1 MSRPTG
7 LCFPS
12 TRPKNLEYFLYLLT
26 SNVIYQL
33 VNFILFFNVR
43 IGFRKK
49 FCYFTKFQIIILS
62 LHFSSSVDNKIKHMT
77 IFFFNIDNDNIIRTC
92 LSIEHCK
99 MTRYEPNFFC
109 YFELKMKVLCLC

>member
-1 MSRPTG
+1 MSRPKG

-62 LHFSSSVDNKIKHMT
+62 LHFSSSVDNKVKHMT
-77 IFFFNIDNDNIIRTC
+77 IFFFNIDNDNNIRTC
-92 LSIEHCK
+92 LSRVHISGTLQNDK
-99 MTRYEPNFFC
+99 IST
-109 YFELKMKVLCLC
+109 